1 MQSQRLTVPR
11 QLDDY
16 RLDIALVN
24 MNLGLSRRKIRE
36 IIDVGG
42 VYVNDKRIRIASR
55 KVQAGNNI
63 RLEYDLESIKKI
75 KRQSFELTDAQIIF
89 DGEQYAIINK
99 PPGLASQAT
108 RDQSIEHVVPVLEK
122 FYKKRDGSKQKLILV
137 HRLDKETSGLLIVA
151 KDEKTATYF
160 TDCFKQNTIKKEYHA
175 LVRGI
180 PEQPTFEESC
190 FLSSIQPKSGLVK
203 KVRAGG
209 KHSHTKFRLL
219 HKNDAEGVSL
229 MACYPT
235 TGRSHQIRVHLAL
248 HNLPILGDKKYFG
261 QHKAKISDE
270 LYQLSS
276 EHHFLHAY
284 KLCFV
289 DPQTEKGVEYTA
301 EYPVNF
307 RKAVGVCEDLS
318 LTLSHNLSG

>member
-11 QLDDY
+11 QLNDY
-16 RLDIALVN
+16 RLDMALVN

-42 VYVNDKRIRIASR
+42 VYVNEKRIRIASR

-63 RLEYDLESIKKI
+63 RLEYDLEAIKKI
-75 KRQSFELTDAQIIF
+75 KLKSFDISADDIVFEDASFLIL
-89 DGEQYAIINK
+89 NK
-99 PPGLASQAT
+99 PAGLASQAT
-108 RDQSIEHVVPVLEK
+108 KDQSVEHVLPCLEK
-122 FYKKRDGSKQKLILV
+122 FFKQRDGAKPRLILV

-160 TDCFKQNTIKKEYHA
+160 TDCFKNSTIKKEYRA
-175 LVRGI
+175 LVRGL
-180 PEQPTFEESC
+180 PGALDFEENC
-190 FLSSIQPKSGLVK
+190 YLSSIQPKSGVVK
-203 KVRAGG
+203 KVHSGG
-209 KHSHTKFRLL
+209 KSSHTRF
-219 HKNDAEGVSL
+219 HTIAQDAEREVAF

-261 QHKAKISDE
+261 STRKKLDDT
-270 LYQLSS
+270 LYALAL

-284 KLCFV
+284 KLQFKAPYS
-289 DPQTEKGVEYTA
+289 DEKMSFTA
-301 EYPVNF
+301 AYAPNF
-307 RKAVGVCEDLS
+307 AKALELLGIAV
-318 LTLSHNLSG
+318 TH